1 MDPRFARTEP
11 MPRSLLYVP
20 ASRADLF
27 DKAHQGVA
35 DAIVLDLEDAVPL
48 PEKETART
56 NVRRWLEAVDPAAGA
71 EIWVRVSAE
80 FVAEDVE
87 VAALPAVA
95 GLLVAKASKEVLERV
110 HEELTGQERSRK
122 LDRAVGIVALVE
134 TAAALVTLPE
144 MAAHPRV
151 RTFGVGEVDLLAD
164 LRMRRTPGTAAAVD
178 SVRLEIVRHAAAAGL
193 AAPVAPTSTDFR
205 DLDAFAAS
213 TRHLV
218 DLGFRSRT
226 AVHPAQV
233 PVVNEVLTPDEET
246 LARARSL
253 VALAESAGGGVA
265 LDEEGR
271 LVDAAVVREAHEV
284 IARA

>member
-1 MDPRFARTEP
+1 
-11 MPRSLLYVP
+11 LLYVP

-56 NVRRWLEAVDPAAGA
+56 NVRRWLETVDQAAGA

-87 VAALPAVA
+87 VVARSAVA
-95 GLLVAKASKEVLERV
+95 GLLVAKASKEVVERV

-122 LDRAVGIVALVE
+122 LARAVGIVALVE

-205 DLDAFAAS
+205 DLEAFAAS

-233 PVVNEVLTPDEET
+233 PVVNEVLTPDVET